1 MTINGSFT
9 DMEIVYDASVLTT
22 EIKYQYI
29 DGKPTIPTL
38 PHQITLTEAR
48 AGIGTDPILFTPTSA
63 KCLLLHMPA
72 HQKI

>member
-1 MTINGSFT
+1 
-9 DMEIVYDASVLTT
+9 MEIVYDSSILTT

-48 AGIGTDPILFTPTSA
+48 EGVGTDPILFTPTSA
-63 KCLLLHMPA
+63 VLQC
-72 HQKI
+72 

>member
-29 DGKPTIPTL
+29 DGKPTIPT
-38 PHQITLTEAR
+38 
-48 AGIGTDPILFTPTSA
+48 
-63 KCLLLHMPA
+63 
-72 HQKI
+72 